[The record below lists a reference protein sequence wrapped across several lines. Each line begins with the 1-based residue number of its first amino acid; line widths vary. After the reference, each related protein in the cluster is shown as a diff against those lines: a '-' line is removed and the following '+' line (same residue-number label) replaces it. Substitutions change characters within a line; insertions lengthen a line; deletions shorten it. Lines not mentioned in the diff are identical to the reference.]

1 MASIE
6 RIMSKVRMQL
16 DEPRP
21 NQPSMRLVLD
31 RTLRSVQSMIN
42 RLSNTDKAWATGET
56 QLDVVPQQEEYPL
69 SVDTSFGKPLAVS
82 VIQPGNP
89 GLVPRYVEMFEVQ
102 NMYFD
107 WGLPNNVA
115 SWCWQADGSPNTAMR
130 IAIFRKEGIADN
142 IYVRILPIPMLAAS
156 YTILYTIGNWIDSAA
171 LTTSPVLTEHHDL
184 VAVTTAMSLLP
195 SAKWWDDEDENV
207 RHREELARSL
217 RFDLDELRP
226 DFDRYIG
233 SMTVAKMQMRHSF
246 GGLF

>member
-1 MASIE
+1 
-6 RIMSKVRMQL
+6 MSKVRMRL

-21 NQPSMRLVLD
+21 NQPSLRLVLD
-31 RTLRSVQSMIN
+31 RTLESIQSMIN

-69 SVDTSFGKPLAVS
+69 NVDTSFGKPLAVS

-107 WGLPNNVA
+107 WGLPNNIA
-115 SWCWQADGSPNTAMR
+115 SWCWQPDGSPNTATR
-130 IAIFRKEGIADN
+130 IAIFRKQGIADN
-142 IYVRILPIPMLAAS
+142 IYVRVLPIPMLAAS
-156 YTILYTIGNWIDSAA
+156 YTILYSIGNWIDSQA
-171 LTTSPVLTEHHDL
+171 LTTSPVLTEHHDY
-184 VAVTTAMSLLP
+184 VACIAAMNLLP
-195 SAKWWDDEDENV
+195 SAKWYDDEKEN
-207 RHREELARSL
+207 RLHRQEVARGLGFSIEQL
-217 RFDLDELRP
+217 KP

-233 SMTVAKMQMRHSF
+233 SMTVAKMQMRRSF